1 MPEIKETAA
10 AVTETMSFVQEFLQK
25 KYAWGIVFFV
35 LLIAGLIT
43 AIVFYNRGKED
54 GKEYATSEV
63 SSLKASIR
71 NDSMQIK
78 RMRADY
84 NYLQVQLDSC
94 NKNSNT
100 SNLEELVNRKLE
112 EAERLK
118 KILERKITNDEKIN
132 NNLKS
137 ILP

>member
-43 AIVFYNRGKED
+43 AIIFYNRGKED

-63 SSLKASIR
+63 LSLKASIK

-84 NYLQVQLDSC
+84 NYLQIQLDSC

>member
-1 MPEIKETAA
+1 MLEIKLDL
-10 AVTETMSFVQEFLQK
+10 V
-25 KYAWGIVFFV
+25 GDNFFYD
-35 LLIAGLIT
+35 LHQ
-43 AIVFYNRGKED
+43 
-54 GKEYATSEV
+54 
-63 SSLKASIR
+63 R

-84 NYLQVQLDSC
+84 NYLQIQLDSC

-137 ILP
+137 IILP

>member
-43 AIVFYNRGKED
+43 AIIFYNRGKED

-63 SSLKASIR
+63 LSLKASIK
-71 NDSMQIK
+71 NDSMQIR